1 MSEKKSTKI
10 RKIAFWPAFILLFGS
25 LVYSI
30 VDKTGFYAMASA
42 ANTWVLDNLGW
53 TYSLTSFLCLV
64 AIVIA
69 YFSPLGNV
77 TLGGKNA
84 KPILSKA
91 SWATITL
98 CTAMAAGALFWG
110 IVEPIYHMAD
120 PPVGIEPNSW
130 ESAKFAMETMVLH
143 WSIHPYALYT
153 LPVIAFA
160 FAFFNMR
167 KPFSV
172 TSQLSVITDKFHIK
186 TGDRNLFPQILDTIL
201 LFAMGLGI
209 LGVICTGTL
218 NMGGALKEIT
228 GIQSKDT
235 AWLIILTVLT
245 ICFITSSV
253 SGIHKGIK
261 LLSNMN
267 VVVYIVLLATMFF
280 LGPTAFMIDG
290 TVEAVGGTLSD
301 LPEKLLTTGAYASD
315 PWAKNWTVFYAGSW
329 GSWAPISACFLA
341 RLGVGYKVK
350 DLIKI
355 NFGIPILFNIVWS
368 GIFSNLAINYQLSGK
383 LDLINI
389 LNTEGAEATIYA
401 IFREMP
407 GAQIIIIL
415 FFVALL
421 LSMITAMDSTTNSIA
436 ALSTTGISPE
446 KQEAPVFLK
455 VMWGVMFAVLSYI
468 MLTIAGIDGIKM
480 VSNLG
485 GLPNIFIILGGI
497 ICVLF
502 IAGNV
507 DKYNIVDRKTKTE
520 EKNCERE
527 TEKE

>member
-455 VMWGVMFAVLSYI
+455 VMWGVMFAALSYI

>member
-110 IVEPIYHMAD
+110 IVEPIYHMAA

-160 FAFFNMR
+160 FAFFNMG

-186 TGDRNLFPQILDTIL
+186 TGDRNSFPQILDTIL

-245 ICFITSSV
+245 VCFITSSV

-468 MLTIAGIDGIKM
+468 MLTIAVIDGIKM